1 MPRLP
6 NELIIHVIRCLIP
19 PSPPVAFPSGHI
31 VTRTLVSLIL
41 ASRLTRAVAI
51 RLLFRHCLY
60 LDSGKRLHELIQTD
74 KNWVRDDN
82 TGGHGA
88 LRQSQSLFLRPFPAD
103 TLEEPQIVKE
113 VDQVSL
119 ALANTLR
126 RLVID
131 MPLRLLYPEEDHSGL
146 RRILRHAFGRLTA
159 LEEFCSVRDEL
170 FCDTL
175 ETWSE
180 PDAASEPEV
189 WSGWPRL
196 RCLALYNPCI
206 NDAFVRALQRCPSLT
221 HLALTRSD
229 GLTEPLS
236 LSSSRGLALP
246 SLQRVIVINTCQGH
260 RVEWE
265 RREPGWETSIWARL
279 LPSHTSPSAPSSQNP
294 PQLVY
299 AFVSVP
305 RNRGDE
311 DIELCQEWVCEHAV
325 NGTLWDIPGTPWQ
338 VEDP

>member
-1 MPRLP
+1 MPVLP
-6 NELIIHVIRCLIP
+6 NELVIHVIWCLIP
-19 PSPPVAFPSGHI
+19 PNPPVAFPSGHI
-31 VTRTLVSLIL
+31 VTRTLISLTL

-51 RLLFRHCLY
+51 RLLFKHCLY
-60 LDSGKRLHELIQTD
+60 LDSEKRLHGLIEAE
-74 KNWVRDDN
+74 KSWLRDDSID
-82 TGGHGA
+82 GHGA
-88 LRQSQSLFLRPFPAD
+88 LHQSESLFLRPFPVD
-103 TLEEPQIVKE
+103 SLEEPQTVRE

-119 ALANTLR
+119 ALSNTLR

-131 MPLRLLYPEEDHSGL
+131 MPLRYLYPEEDMLGL
-146 RRILRHAFGRLTA
+146 RKILRQAFSRLTA

-175 ETWSE
+175 VTWSE
-180 PDAASEPEV
+180 PDAVSEPEV

-196 RCLALYNPCI
+196 RCLALYNACV
-206 NDAFVRALQRCPSLT
+206 NDAFLRALQHCPSLT

-236 LSSSRGLALP
+236 LPSSGGLSLP
-246 SLQRVIVINTCQGH
+246 SLERVLVINTGQGH
-260 RVEWE
+260 RVEWG

-279 LPSHTSPSAPSSQNP
+279 LPCHTSPSAPNP
-294 PQLVY
+294 HSRPRLVY

-305 RNRGDE
+305 PNREGE
-311 DIELCQEWVCEHAV
+311 DIELCQEWVSDHAV
-325 NGTLWDIPGTPWQ
+325 DGTLWDFPGTPWQ